1 MELGTGF
8 MGYPMPTMRGFNSK
22 AEAIQFAIEFT
33 ASTSMGGRK
42 ADLEAAKELFDFICK
57 NVELPDVKP
66 NPADGL
72 IDFAKEYIEKL
83 AKDKGECNEQL

>member
-1 MELGTGF
+1 MELNTAL

-33 ASTSMGGRK
+33 ASSSMGGRK
-42 ADLEAAKELFDFICK
+42 VELEAAKELFDFICK
-57 NVELPDVKP
+57 NVELPDVRS

-72 IDFAKEYIEKL
+72 VEFAKKYIEELVKS
-83 AKDKGECNEQL
+83 KGVEL

>member
-1 MELGTGF
+1 MELNTAL

-33 ASTSMGGRK
+33 ASSSMGGRK
-42 ADLEAAKELFDFICK
+42 VELEAAKELFNFICE
-57 NVELPDVKP
+57 NVELPDIKP

-72 IDFAKEYIEKL
+72 VEFAKKYIEKL
-83 AKDKGECNEQL
+83 TNRAI